1 MSDKKTETKG
11 KKTLSLKLGSKPFI
25 PKSREIE
32 AGKTVIVEKKRVKRT
47 SDTSK
52 KSSDKAT
59 VNKESIQLTSKDNS
73 ENQQKQKKS
82 GVVLKPLSK
91 AEQKKLLEADTKEE
105 KIEAI
110 DKIRGSNQEETQKSI
125 NAEQQ
130 EIQNNINPTKDI
142 TKDSFKRKQADEE
155 NDFSEKKKPQ
165 VNFGRKKI
173 RERKVTIV
181 TALSD
186 NDAVSYTHLTLPTT

>member
-1 MSDKKTETKG
+1 MSEKKTETKG
-11 KKTLSLKLGSKPFI
+11 KKTLSLKLGSKPVI
-25 PKSREIE
+25 PQSRGIE

-52 KSSDKAT
+52 KSSDKAI
-59 VNKESIQLTSKDNS
+59 VNKESIQLTSKDTS

-110 DKIRGSNQEETQKSI
+110 DKIRGSKQEETQKPT
-125 NAEQQ
+125 NEEQQ
-130 EIQNNINPTKDI
+130 EIQNNINTTQDI
-142 TKDSFKRKQADEE
+142 TKESCKRKQADEE
-155 NDFSEKKKPQ
+155 NDFSVK
-165 VNFGRKKI
+165 R
-173 RERKVTIV
+173 
-181 TALSD
+181 
-186 NDAVSYTHLTLPTT
+186 